1 MALLGIVLV
10 GLLIVAIILL
20 GGHWVRRQGVHRRRH
35 AVPPDRQPLRRQGQP
50 QADDAPNAS
59 HNPAPAT
66 TDTVSDQANRGDTIA

>member
-20 GGHWVRRQGVHRRRH
+20 GGHWVRRQGVQRRH
-35 AVPPDRQPLRRQGQP
+35 VVPPDRQPLRRPPQP
-50 QADDAPNAS
+50 QADGAPNEE